1 MVRHNNIIPN
11 QHFHKDWDKR
21 VKTWF
26 NQPAQK
32 KVRRDKR
39 KLKAA
44 EAAPAPVSG
53 ALRPVVRCPTRKYN
67 TKVKL
72 GRGFSLAELKAAKIS
87 PKTAATIGISVDHRR
102 TNKSEEAM
110 NINVERLAEYKE
122 KLVVF
127 PRRSGAKA
135 VKKGDTPASAA
146 KEIGQSKANINAFP
160 AAAPAVTTAAVT
172 EEMKAFK
179 AYATLRHARNEA
191 RLFGLRIKKKK
202 EAEEA
207 D

>member
-1 MVRHNNIIPN
+1 MVRHNNIVPH

-44 EAAPAPVSG
+44 TIAPAPVSG
-53 ALRPVVRCPTRKYN
+53 DLRPVVRCPTRKYN
-67 TKVKL
+67 SKVKL

-87 PKTAATIGISVDHRR
+87 PKLAGTIGISVDHRR

-110 NINVERLAEYKE
+110 AANVDRLAEYKA

-127 PRRSGAKA
+127 PKKGGKKG
-135 VKKGDTPASAA
+135 VKKGDTPAAAA
-146 KEIGQSKANINAFP
+146 KEIGQCTVNLNAK
-160 AAAPAVTTAAVT
+160 PAVGSAVTVAAVT
-172 EEMKAFK
+172 EEMKEFK

-191 RLFGLRIKKKK
+191 RMYGLRIKKKK
-202 EAEEA
+202 EAEEE
-207 D
+207 

>member
-1 MVRHNNIIPN
+1 MVRHNNIVPH

-44 EAAPAPVSG
+44 AIAPAPVSG
-53 ALRPVVRCPTRKYN
+53 DLRPVVRCPTRKYN
-67 TKVKL
+67 SKVKL

-87 PKTAATIGISVDHRR
+87 PKLAGTIGISVDHRR
-102 TNKSEEAM
+102 TNKSEETMAA
-110 NINVERLAEYKE
+110 NVDRLAEYKA

-127 PRRSGAKA
+127 PKKGGKKG
-135 VKKGDTPASAA
+135 VKKGDTPAAAA
-146 KEIGQSKANINAFP
+146 KEIGQCTVNLNAKP
-160 AAAPAVTTAAVT
+160 AAGSAVTVAAVT
-172 EEMKAFK
+172 EEMKEFK

-191 RLFGLRIKKKK
+191 RMFGLRIKKKK
-202 EAEEA
+202 EAEEE
-207 D
+207 

>member
-26 NQPAQK
+26 NQPAQ

-72 GRGFSLAELKAAKIS
+72 GGFSLPSLRLQDQ

-110 NINVERLAEYKE
+110 NINVGVWLNT
-122 KLVVF
+122 
-127 PRRSGAKA
+127 RRSWCSPVEVSQGR
-135 VKKGDTPASAA
+135 
-146 KEIGQSKANINAFP
+146 
-160 AAAPAVTTAAVT
+160 
-172 EEMKAFK
+172 EE
-179 AYATLRHARNEA
+179 
-191 RLFGLRIKKKK
+191 G
-202 EAEEA
+202 
-207 D
+207 

>member
-1 MVRHNNIIPN
+1 MVRHNNEVPH

-32 KVRRDKR
+32 KIRRDKR

-44 EAAPAPVSG
+44 AMAPAPVAG
-53 ALRPVVRCPTRKYN
+53 DLRPVLRCPTRKYN

-72 GRGFSLAELKAAKIS
+72 GRGFSLAELKAAGIS
-87 PKTAATIGISVDHRR
+87 AKVAPTIGISVDHRR
-102 TNKSEEAM
+102 TNKSQEAM
-110 NINVERLAEYKE
+110 DANVDRLKEYKE

-135 VKKGDTPASAA
+135 VKKGDTPSSKA
-146 KEIGQSKANINAFP
+146 KELGQSKADINALP
-160 AAAPAVTTAAVT
+160 AASPAVTTGTVT
-172 EEMKAFK
+172 EEMKEFK
-179 AYATLRHARNEA
+179 AYATLRQARNEA
-191 RLFGLRIKKKK
+191 RLFGIRIKKAKD
-202 EAEEA
+202 AEE
-207 D
+207 